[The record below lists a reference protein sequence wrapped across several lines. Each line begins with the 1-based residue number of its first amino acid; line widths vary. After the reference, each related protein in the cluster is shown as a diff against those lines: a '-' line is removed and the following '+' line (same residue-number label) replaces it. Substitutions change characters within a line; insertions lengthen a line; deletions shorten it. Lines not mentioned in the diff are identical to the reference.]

1 MSARLCKATFQ
12 ILQFLAFLF
21 TFRVLRINLVH
32 FLLTVAAHG
41 TVFSL
46 IVIPKS
52 TDGSIGTVL
61 TEAFAHLSHLITHF
75 LMSCIRQ
82 RHIDIIR
89 HYTSLHIFIAA
100 SEQVR

>member
-12 ILQFLAFLF
+12 VLQFLAFLF

-52 TDGSIGTVL
+52 TDGSKEFKGIYDLSGRKVQAPKRGIYIQDGRKVL
-61 TEAFAHLSHLITHF
+61 
-75 LMSCIRQ
+75 R
-82 RHIDIIR
+82 
-89 HYTSLHIFIAA
+89 
-100 SEQVR
+100 